1 MCINQSL
8 NVEFLLE
15 DLCNQ
20 SVFLIRLEALVL
32 RAARVLKRQCLVL
45 ILDLDKQAHILGLPV
60 QNLVVEEDKDYDA
73 FLWVRCILI
82 DPIVVKFKALEL
94 VKQDFAAF

>member
-1 MCINQSL
+1 MLSETFNDLILFACVWHEVIIDHMCINQSL

-32 RAARVLKRQCLVL
+32 RAARVFEGQCLVL
-45 ILDLDKQAHILGLPV
+45 ILDLD
-60 QNLVVEEDKDYDA
+60 
-73 FLWVRCILI
+73 
-82 DPIVVKFKALEL
+82 
-94 VKQDFAAF
+94 